1 MWETSECLTKQ
12 LEGIGAVFS
21 QSLAKA
27 GIDSFEKI
35 ASADAR
41 RIEAIVGRNPPF
53 GHTLKEN
60 VNKIPRFD
68 ILTIKVRN

>member
-1 MWETSECLTKQ
+1 MWETSDCLTKQ
-12 LEGIGAVFS
+12 LEGIGPVFS

-35 ASADAR
+35 LTADAR
-41 RIEAIVGRNPPF
+41 RIESIVGRNPPF
-53 GHTLKEN
+53 GHNLKET

-68 ILTIKVRN
+68 ISKIKVS